1 VTAERF
7 IPSLPFYAPV
17 FTFGRYGDSNS
28 HQEDLV
34 TPVNKIR
41 IATPDTD
48 HALGNV
54 RVEVERATGFAAELE
69 FQEIDRRDLVVE
81 LRLADANAVQPGL
94 VARAVERST
103 HNLEV
108 LSAWTEVPLDRGPN
122 PPLHQTLLTAG
133 DGPMPAFAQRALRDE
148 LPTAQWL
155 SIEGDPAEVGQ
166 CQWHLAVP
174 MIRSDGRPV
183 VGLRRRRGYSLRFN
197 PLDAAA
203 ARLDLAS

>member
-1 VTAERF
+1 
-7 IPSLPFYAPV
+7 
-17 FTFGRYGDSNS
+17 
-28 HQEDLV
+28 V

-48 HALGNV
+48 NALGNV
-54 RVEVERATGFAAELE
+54 RVEIERATGFAAELE
-69 FQEIDRRDLVVE
+69 FQEIDRTDLVVE
-81 LRLADANAVQPGL
+81 LRLADASAVQPGL

-103 HNLEV
+103 HELEV
-108 LSAWTEVPLDRGPN
+108 LSAWTESPLTRHPT
-122 PPLHQTLLTAG
+122 PPLRQTVLSAT
-133 DGPMPAFAQRALRDE
+133 DGPIPAFAQRALRDE

-155 SIEGDPAEVGQ
+155 SMDDESAAVGQ

-174 MIRSDGRPV
+174 MIRSDGQPV

-203 ARLDLAS
+203 ARVDLAS

>member
-1 VTAERF
+1 M
-7 IPSLPFYAPV
+7 
-17 FTFGRYGDSNS
+17 
-28 HQEDLV
+28 

-48 HALGNV
+48 DALGNV

-69 FQEIDRRDLVVE
+69 FQEIDCTDLVVE
-81 LRLADANAVQPGL
+81 LRLADADAVQPGL

-103 HNLEV
+103 RDLEV
-108 LSAWTEVPLDRGPN
+108 LSAWTEVPLHRDPTPR
-122 PPLHQTLLTAG
+122 LRQTLVSAS

-155 SIEGDPAEVGQ
+155 SIDGDPAEVGQ
-166 CQWHLAVP
+166 SQWHLAVP
-174 MIRSDGRPV
+174 MIRSDGQAV
-183 VGLRRRRGYSLRFN
+183 VGLRHRRGYSLRFN

-203 ARLDLAS
+203 ARHDLAS

>member
-1 VTAERF
+1 
-7 IPSLPFYAPV
+7 
-17 FTFGRYGDSNS
+17 
-28 HQEDLV
+28 V

-48 HALGNV
+48 DALGNV

-69 FQEIDRRDLVVE
+69 FQEIDCTDLVVE
-81 LRLADANAVQPGL
+81 LRLADADAVQPGL

-103 HNLEV
+103 RDLEV
-108 LSAWTEVPLDRGPN
+108 LSAWTEVPLHRDPTPR
-122 PPLHQTLLTAG
+122 LRQTLVSAS

-155 SIEGDPAEVGQ
+155 PIDGDPTEVGQ

-174 MIRSDGRPV
+174 MIRSDGQTV

-203 ARLDLAS
+203 ARMDLAS

>member
-1 VTAERF
+1 
-7 IPSLPFYAPV
+7 
-17 FTFGRYGDSNS
+17 
-28 HQEDLV
+28 V

-48 HALGNV
+48 NALGTV

-69 FQEIDRRDLVVE
+69 FQEIDRTDLVVE
-81 LRLADANAVQPGL
+81 LRLADADAVQPGL

-103 HNLEV
+103 ADLEV
-108 LSAWTEVPLDRGPN
+108 LSAWTEVPLSRGPN
-122 PPLHQTLLTAG
+122 PPLRQTLLTAN

-155 SIEGDPAEVGQ
+155 SIDGDPAEVGQ

-174 MIRSDGRPV
+174 MIRSDGQPV
-183 VGLRRRRGYSLRFN
+183 VGLRHRRGYSLRFN

-203 ARLDLAS
+203 ARHDLAS